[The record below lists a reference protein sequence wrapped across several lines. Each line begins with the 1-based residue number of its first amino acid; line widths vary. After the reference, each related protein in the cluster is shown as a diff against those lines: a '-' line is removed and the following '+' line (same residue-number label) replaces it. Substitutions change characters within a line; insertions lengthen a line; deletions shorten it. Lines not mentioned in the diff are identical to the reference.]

1 MPDRDFL
8 LRVGL
13 FRAIVIGLFLV
24 LLVNLFVMMV
34 PRHTY
39 YKSQALENRQDR
51 FRVRAPR
58 EHIFDRHGTLLADNL
73 YIADIVIPSREMAT
87 MAIQFICLINLLIKF

>member
-58 EHIFDRHGTLLADNL
+58 GRIFDRH
-73 YIADIVIPSREMAT
+73 
-87 MAIQFICLINLLIKF
+87 